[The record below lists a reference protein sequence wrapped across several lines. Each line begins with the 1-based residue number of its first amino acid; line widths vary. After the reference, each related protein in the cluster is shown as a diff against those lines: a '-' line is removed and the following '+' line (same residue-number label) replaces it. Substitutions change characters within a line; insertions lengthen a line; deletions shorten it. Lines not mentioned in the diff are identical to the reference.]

1 MNLYEVSRLKDEPSR
16 RNFLKSMAQTC
27 LGVSFLPALPSLAEA
42 QSRGG
47 RPKQVIYLYMSGAM
61 SHLDTFDPKP
71 KNKEVQGETGVIGTK
86 TPGMQLSEHMS
97 GLARISNRFSIVRSL
112 STSTGAHGPARYL
125 MRTSYKQIASTR
137 HPGLGSLVQKFAGKI
152 SRDLPP
158 TVQIGGG
165 EGPGYLGAQYAP
177 VPIGDPARG
186 LENTKTPAYLSENA
200 FDKRIDLSTAFD
212 SGFRRR
218 AAKSSKVSGYDDLY
232 SDAVRLL
239 RSEDLKA
246 FDISQEP
253 AAQKAAY
260 GETRFGRGALLARR
274 LVENGVRFVEVS
286 FGSWDHHRDI
296 FNTVP
301 DKASELDKV
310 ASTLISDLAAKGLL
324 ASTLVVIA
332 SEFGRKPKINQ
343 NSGRDHHP
351 AAFSGLLAGAGIKPG
366 QVVGKS
372 DEDGFYVDDEHASV
386 EDFNATIA
394 KAIGVPHDEEI
405 FSPTGRPFTFSNG
418 GEPIARLV

>member
-1 MNLYEVSRLKDEPSR
+1 MFPFDASRLNDVSRRD
-16 RNFLKSMAQTC
+16 FMATMAKSC
-27 LGVSFLPALPSLAEA
+27 LGVSMLPQLADLASA

-47 RPKQVIYLYMSGAM
+47 KPMQVIYLFMTGAM

-71 KNKEVQGETGVIGTK
+71 KNKEVQGQTGVISTK
-86 TPGMQLSEHMS
+86 TGGMQLSEHMT
-97 GLARISNRFSIVRSL
+97 GLAKISNRFSLVRSL
-112 STSTGAHGPARYL
+112 STTTGAHGPARYL
-125 MRTSYKQIASTR
+125 MRTSYKPIASTR
-137 HPGLGSLVQKFAGKI
+137 HPGLGPWVQKLAGKI
-152 SRDLPP
+152 SKDLPP

-186 LENTKTPAYLSENA
+186 LENTKTPSYLSEKA
-200 FDKRIDLSTAFD
+200 FDKRIQLSTSFD
-212 SGFRRR
+212 SGFRQR
-218 AAKSSKVSGYDDLY
+218 AAKSSQVSGYDDLY
-232 SDAVRLL
+232 ADAIRLL

-246 FDISQEP
+246 FDINQEP
-253 AAQKAAY
+253 AAMKAAY

-301 DKASELDKV
+301 EKAAELDKV
-310 ASTLISDLAAKGLL
+310 ASALISDLAQRGLL
-324 ASTLVVIA
+324 DSTLVVVS

-343 NSGRDHHP
+343 NVGRDHHP
-351 AAFSGLLAGAGIKPG
+351 AAFSGLLAGAKIKGG
-366 QVVGKS
+366 QVIGKTD
-372 DEDGFYVDDEHASV
+372 DEAFYVDDEHASV

-394 KAIGVPHDEEI
+394 KAIGLKHDEEI
-405 FSPTGRPFTFSNG
+405 HSKTGRPFTFSNG
-418 GEPIARLV
+418 GTPIKKLV